1 MSVRSGLFVVLTV
14 GLFFAYASSAHP
26 QGSTAVAQL
35 NGTVLDESGG
45 GVKGATLTLRQTDT
59 NRSYTT
65 TSNDSGYYAVVNL
78 PPGQYELTT
87 AFKGFVQLFAKAS
100 SCRLASQ
107 PRTCAAIPPAA
118 PDHART
124 RLARSKVR
132 RFQGAPSFAVKSTT
146 RVSGEAFAAQC
157 TAATNESQQ

>member
-78 PPGQYELTT
+78 PPEQYELTT
-87 AFKGFVQLFAKAS
+87 AFKGFVTTVRKSIELSVGQSAS
-100 SCRLASQ
+100 NVCRHS
-107 PRTCAAIPPAA
+107 
-118 PDHART
+118 
-124 RLARSKVR
+124 ARSARSRPDPACPQQSTSLSGRAVLR
-132 RFQGAPSFAVKSTT
+132 RQIND
-146 RVSGEAFAAQC
+146 SGIR
-157 TAATNESQQ
+157 

>member
-45 GVKGATLTLRQTDT
+45 GVKSATLTLRQTDT

-87 AFKGFVQLFAKAS
+87 AFKGFVTTVRKSIELSVGQSAS
-100 SCRLASQ
+100 NVCRHS
-107 PRTCAAIPPAA
+107 
-118 PDHART
+118 ARI
-124 RLARSKVR
+124 ARSRPDPACPQQSTSLSGRAVLR
-132 RFQGAPSFAVKSTT
+132 RQIND
-146 RVSGEAFAAQC
+146 SGIR
-157 TAATNESQQ
+157 